1 MGGMGIFL
9 GALRLALGSIVRN
22 KTRAVLTVLGI
33 LIGITAVVVV
43 SALADGTSS
52 AVAGELDGF
61 ASNAIYV
68 WPQPVQASG
77 ARSKFAGRL
86 TENDMN
92 AILRESVSVSA
103 GAPFMGTQ
111 GQVVYGDRNVMTQII
126 GVTLPYYDIR
136 RWTIAR
142 GEKWTETDELLK
154 TKVCVVGKTVALK
167 LFGTE
172 DPVGRTIRIGRSPYR
187 VIGELGTRG
196 SSSFGDDQ
204 DDRVMMPA
212 GSYRARVVH
221 MPPGRADQLMFSATS
236 EATVE
241 HARRQI
247 QTILRQRHNI
257 AEGNSDDFEMR
268 TQAETRETTD
278 AILGMLSLF
287 GIAVAAISLLVG
299 GVGVMNIMLVSVA
312 ERTREIGIRMSI
324 GARERDILIQFL
336 VEAVMLTLVGG
347 VLGIV
352 VGSLAALGIG
362 QALDMPMTPTPRS
375 ILVAVGTSAAIGT
388 LFGFL
393 PAWRAAKLD
402 PIVALRVD

>member
-1 MGGMGIFL
+1 MGIFL
-9 GALRLALGSIVRN
+9 GALRLALASIARN

-86 TENDMN
+86 TESDMN
-92 AILRESVSVSA
+92 AVLRESVSVSA

-142 GEKWTETDELLK
+142 GEKWTESDELLK
-154 TKVCVVGKTVALK
+154 TKVCVVGKTVAIK

-172 DPVGRTIRIGRSPYR
+172 DPVGRIIRIGRSPYR

-221 MPPGRADQLMFSATS
+221 TPPGRADQLMFSATS
-236 EATVE
+236 EATVD

-247 QTILRQRHNI
+247 ATILRQRHSI

-287 GIAVAAISLLVG
+287 GLAVAAISLLVG

-352 VGSLAALGIG
+352 VGSLAAVGIG
-362 QALDMPMTPTPRS
+362 QALDMPMTPTPRA

>member
-1 MGGMGIFL
+1 MGIFL
-9 GALRLALGSIVRN
+9 GALRLALGSIARN

-92 AILRESVSVSA
+92 AVLRESVSVSA

-136 RWTIAR
+136 RWTISR
-142 GEKWTETDELLK
+142 GEKWTATDELLK
-154 TKVCVVGKTVALK
+154 TKVCVVGKTVAIK

-172 DPVGRTIRIGRSPYR
+172 DAVGRTIRIGRSPYR

-221 MPPGRADQLMFSATS
+221 TPPGRADQLMFSATS
-236 EATVE
+236 EATVD

-247 QTILRQRHNI
+247 ATILRQRHNI

-287 GIAVAAISLLVG
+287 GLAVAAISLLVG

-336 VEAVMLTLVGG
+336 VEAVMLTLIGG
-347 VLGIV
+347 VLGIL
-352 VGSLAALGIG
+352 VGSLAAVGIG
-362 QALDMPMTPTPRS
+362 QALDMPMTPTPRA

>member
-1 MGGMGIFL
+1 MGIFL
-9 GALRLALGSIVRN
+9 GALRLALGSIARN

-86 TENDMN
+86 TESDMN
-92 AILRESVSVSA
+92 AILHESVSISA

-136 RWTIAR
+136 RWTIVR

-154 TKVCVVGKTVALK
+154 TKVCVVGKTVAIK

-172 DPVGRTIRIGRSPYR
+172 DPIGRIVRIGRSPYR
-187 VIGELGTRG
+187 VIGQLGTRG

-204 DDRVMMPA
+204 DDRIMMPA

-221 MPPGRADQLMFSATS
+221 TPPGRADQLMFSATS

-241 HARRQI
+241 HARSQI
-247 QTILRQRHNI
+247 ATILRQRHNI

-347 VLGIV
+347 LLGIV
-352 VGSLAALGIG
+352 VGSLAAVGIG
-362 QALDMPMTPTPRS
+362 QALDMPMTPTPRA

>member
-1 MGGMGIFL
+1 MGIFL

-103 GAPFMGTQ
+103 GDPFMGTQ

-347 VLGIV
+347 LLGIV